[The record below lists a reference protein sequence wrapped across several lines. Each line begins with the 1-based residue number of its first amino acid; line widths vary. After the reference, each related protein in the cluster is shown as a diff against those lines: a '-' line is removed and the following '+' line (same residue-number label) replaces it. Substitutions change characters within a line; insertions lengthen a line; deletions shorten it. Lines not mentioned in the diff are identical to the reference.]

1 MIFTFF
7 VLKKQTHNF
16 NRHIHPLD
24 HLFKRSKK
32 FEKVLKSSKTSSE
45 KFRFKQESEFVQTR
59 FVLSALNNRQHQ
71 IHIGSVWCTS
81 TEIHTHKLTKGNP
94 KLPSTHTHAYKKRSK
109 RRVFPASFFLC
120 CCCTIAAAESE
131 REREVGFRR
140 SASSLV

>member
-71 IHIGSVWCTS
+71 IHWQCVVYINRNTH
-81 TEIHTHKLTKGNP
+81 TQANKRQPQTTIH
-94 KLPSTHTHAYKKRSK
+94 THTHAYKKRSK
-109 RRVFPASFFLC
+109 RRVFPASFFVLLLYDC
-120 CCCTIAAAESE
+120 CCWKARE
-131 REREVGFRR
+131 RERSRF
-140 SASSLV
+140 